1 LRNTEFFL
9 SKKWKNQ
16 FQFLEDDHAVLREV
30 IFDFYKT
37 AKNHYARLP
46 KTIFKY
52 SIFLIAPHARLPDK
66 NRIFNIHF
74 GPLRKILTQNAKI
87 NKNREKKSL
96 FKK

>member
-1 LRNTEFFL
+1 MRNRQIFL
-9 SKKWKNQ
+9 SKKWKIHL
-16 FQFLEDDHAVLREV
+16 QFLEDDHAVLREV

-46 KTIFKY
+46 KKFFE
-52 SIFLIAPHARLPDK
+52 SLIFLIAPHARLPDK

-74 GPLRKILTQNAKI
+74 GPLRKILTQNTKI

-96 FKK
+96 F